1 MQFQISEKWNNRLVR
16 EWESWIPNN
25 LPETVDAL
33 TDDELRNLLEDE
45 LSKLREMSV
54 EEITLYQK
62 WCEIQRK
69 YPSEEKNT
77 LFGTE
82 RVMTD
87 NKQKVLLD
95 KVKPLLWMPK
105 HRPLQGSKSILPYTK
120 KQ

>member
-1 MQFQISEKWNNRLVR
+1 MSFQIKEEWNDRLVR
-16 EWESWIPNN
+16 EWERWIPNN

-33 TDDELRNLLEDE
+33 TDDELKNLLESE

-69 YPSEEKNT
+69 YPSKEIKT

-82 RVMTD
+82 RVMMD
-87 NKQKVLLD
+87 NKQNALLD
-95 KVKPLLWMPK
+95 KVKPLLWTVSYT
-105 HRPLQGSKSILPYTK
+105 HLTLPTIYSV
-120 KQ
+120 